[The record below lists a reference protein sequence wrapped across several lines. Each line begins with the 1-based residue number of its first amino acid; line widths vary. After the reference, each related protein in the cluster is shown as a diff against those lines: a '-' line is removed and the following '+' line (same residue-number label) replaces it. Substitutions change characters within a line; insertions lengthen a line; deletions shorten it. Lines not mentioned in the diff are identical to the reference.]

1 MAKLDLGCGAHKRE
15 GFLGIDIA
23 NIEGVDLV
31 QDLFKFPWDF
41 PDGSI
46 DEVYSAHF
54 FEHVP
59 ARFRAAFMDEIWR
72 ICEPGAKVTI
82 ITPHWDS
89 VRAIQDFTHEWPP
102 IAAESFLYFNA
113 AVRKSSGLEHMGIKS
128 DFDLFTGRDSIGDLV
143 MELKVRKE

>member
-1 MAKLDLGCGAHKRE
+1 MAKLDLGCGAHKRD

-23 NIEGVDLV
+23 NIEGVDLI

-46 DEVYSAHF
+46 SEVHSAHF
-54 FEHVP
+54 FEHIP
-59 ARFRAAFMDEIWR
+59 AKLRAPFMDEVWR

-113 AVRKSSGLEHMGIKS
+113 AVRKNSGLEHMGIKC
-128 DFDLFTGRDSIGDLV
+128 DFDLFTGRDEIGDLV
-143 MELKVRKE
+143 MELKVRK